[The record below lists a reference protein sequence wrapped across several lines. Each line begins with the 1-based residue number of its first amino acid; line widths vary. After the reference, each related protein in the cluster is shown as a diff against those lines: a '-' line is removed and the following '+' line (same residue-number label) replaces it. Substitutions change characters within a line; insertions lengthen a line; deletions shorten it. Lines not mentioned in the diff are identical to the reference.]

1 MGQAGVPGR
10 LRGRA
15 RCSARV
21 RPRRHCLLAGEPNSQ
36 CAHYHMHPV
45 LAVLLWSMVVTPLD
59 TAAPGIE
66 AAHSFLA
73 VQFPIGDYAGEAAE
87 LAAMTREEVVAMLK
101 RGSTGFSRGRS
112 KYRGVTSEQAAVVW
126 P

>member
-1 MGQAGVPGR
+1 M
-10 LRGRA
+10 
-15 RCSARV
+15 
-21 RPRRHCLLAGEPNSQ
+21 
-36 CAHYHMHPV
+36 
-45 LAVLLWSMVVTPLD
+45 TTLD

-66 AAHSFLA
+66 AVHSFLA

-112 KYRGVTSEQAAVVW
+112 KYRGVTSEQAAVAW